1 MEEKNLGSEEYDG
14 ASEEYID
21 SQEGVND
28 WSSRDYEED
37 GYGEEQESF
46 ESFGEDDT

>member
-1 MEEKNLGSEEYDG
+1 MDIEEYDG
-14 ASEEYID
+14 VSEEYID

-37 GYGEEQESF
+37 LYGEQQDSF
-46 ESFGEDDT
+46 QSFGENAS

>member
-1 MEEKNLGSEEYDG
+1 MIEQQKEYESESEEDL
-14 ASEEYID
+14 SEKQEYED

-37 GYGEEQESF
+37 
-46 ESFGEDDT
+46 